1 MRFCRSAVLA
11 ILAVGLMVVT
21 IGCVKSTETAGEN
34 KLAVEIGKYPP
45 PPEGITKPRV
55 GCPPWWNRAGTKKDQ
70 LEIGCEAADQATTL
84 MFKTKRVRVIERAQL
99 PQLLKEQAL
108 EGIVKPQEMA
118 KTGQVRGV
126 DLLMY
131 GKITNFRVKTEE
143 GETGFGLG
151 RIGAGRYGGI
161 FGLLDFRKSRKE
173 VTVDIGVDIRLVNPT
188 TGEIVCAEQSEYR
201 RKDSLRAFGFDILG
215 AGATAKAK
223 MKVEKNN
230 RGLLLRLAID
240 HAIKKMLPDL
250 DAYVKD
256 FKPATK

>member
-1 MRFCRSAVLA
+1 MRVCRSALMA
-11 ILAVGLMVVT
+11 LAVVT
-21 IGCVKSTETAGEN
+21 VMAVLLGCVKSTETAGEN
-34 KLAVEIGKYPP
+34 KLATEVGKYPP
-45 PPEGITKPRV
+45 PPAGITRPRI
-55 GCPPWWNRAGTKKDQ
+55 GCPPWWNKAGTKKDQ
-70 LEIGCEAADQATTL
+70 VEIGNEAADIATTL

-108 EGIVKPQEMA
+108 EGIVKPEEMA
-118 KTGQVRGV
+118 KSGQVRGV

-151 RIGAGRYGGI
+151 RIGGGRYGGV

-173 VTVDIGVDIRLVNPT
+173 ITVDIGVDIRLVNPN
-188 TGEIVCAEQSEYR
+188 TGELCCAEQSEYR

-215 AGATAKAK
+215 ASSTAKAK

-240 HAIKKMLPDL
+240 HAIRKMLPDL
-250 DAYVKD
+250 DSFVKD
-256 FKPATK
+256 FKRK